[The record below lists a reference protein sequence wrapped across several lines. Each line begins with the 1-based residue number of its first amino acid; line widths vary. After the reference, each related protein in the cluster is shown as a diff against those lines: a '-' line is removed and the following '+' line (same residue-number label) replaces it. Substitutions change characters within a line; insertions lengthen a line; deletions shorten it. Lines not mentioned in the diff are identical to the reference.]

1 MRGVVNLCDSGG
13 GKSRL
18 ARALG
23 VPLRRLQ
30 GDRAI
35 SAFMTEIAP

>member
-1 MRGVVNLCDSGG
+1 MRRVVNLGNSGS

-18 ARALG
+18 TRALG
-23 VPLRRLQ
+23 ARLRWLQ

-35 SAFMTEIAP
+35 WAFVTEIAP

>member
-1 MRGVVNLCDSGG
+1 MRRVVILGNSGS

-18 ARALG
+18 ASALG

-35 SAFMTEIAP
+35 SAFMMEIAP